1 MKQFLVTAFWLASMA
16 IVTPANARPPV
27 EFSFRQG
34 YSSNLFQDPNRLSG
48 AFSEATLSLR
58 GSLDLDGSAL
68 SYELSQTER
77 VVKTYIFGNSHET
90 ALKLGYQRQLLESVA
105 LKLEAA
111 VTRSATGDVFLVL
124 PQQVIG
130 YRETDY
136 GVQGG
141 GEMRAAM
148 LGGTTSV
155 SGKYGRVY
163 KGRAHFNIDLLLPSR
178 LEADVGQMVLAAN
191 HVRPLFGGEAGAYA
205 EYAQTFVPQDEQQR
219 FIRYPAR
226 SLRGSLAFGRS
237 IGSSFTFLA
246 DAGAQ
251 ALFSD
256 RLGTGKVPVEPYLR
270 VQAEWKSDKGLTLA
284 AGYRQN
290 VGPDRALGGEGVE
303 YRRSDA
309 DGHDPPGEHLGE
321 GSRAQPADLAHAPQA
336 GRDEGKVGQRID
348 RLGPQT
354 GPGSLAIQI
363 DRREK
368 RLPHADCRPES
379 IATLKCSLSP
389 RVNRHSRIAAWRGIK
404 FVRQTALFRSRNRP
418 PESRGT
424 RANPFSWTSLPLSPS
439 RALSPGGDSSK
450 NFTAT

>member
-290 VGPDRALGGEGVE
+290 VVIDDLDDAVAEWVRTHSVAVSAPLTETVKATVGYELAKNDYYYYLYDTRTQRWTGKLAFTPAKGPGFALE
-303 YRRSDA
+303 Y
-309 DGHDPPGEHLGE
+309 
-321 GSRAQPADLAHAPQA
+321 AHIR
-336 GRDEGKVGQRID
+336 RDEADRSLNFQGHEVALRFFGQ
-348 RLGPQT
+348 
-354 GPGSLAIQI
+354 
-363 DRREK
+363 
-368 RLPHADCRPES
+368 
-379 IATLKCSLSP
+379 
-389 RVNRHSRIAAWRGIK
+389 
-404 FVRQTALFRSRNRP
+404 F
-418 PESRGT
+418 
-424 RANPFSWTSLPLSPS
+424 
-439 RALSPGGDSSK
+439 
-450 NFTAT
+450 